1 MALIKAPKYKEGHK
15 PPPDTKYMYQH
26 SHGNHTACCPSYLG
40 KGKQG
45 KIWKSKRVPP
55 GILKEKPEKVEWTKS
70 IDICKYSVMTDSWE
84 ELLILPVRLTEE
96 TANVPS
102 VSQLVSED
110 AFEGKEV
117 VLLDLKL
124 LKIVDIKSTT
134 GMSPEKIMLLAV

>member
-1 MALIKAPKYKEGHK
+1 
-15 PPPDTKYMYQH
+15 
-26 SHGNHTACCPSYLG
+26 
-40 KGKQG
+40 
-45 KIWKSKRVPP
+45 
-55 GILKEKPEKVEWTKS
+55 
-70 IDICKYSVMTDSWE
+70 MTDSWE
-84 ELLILPVRLTEE
+84 ELHILPVRLTEE

-124 LKIVDIKSTT
+124 LKIVDVKSTT